1 MDTQINVTCYS
12 SGFAL
17 REKDDNTVN
26 YDGKHIE
33 LSCGTEKGKHKCKKD
48 RTAGESC

>member
-1 MDTQINVTCYS
+1 MDTQINVTFYS
-12 SGFAL
+12 SG
-17 REKDDNTVN
+17 DNTVN